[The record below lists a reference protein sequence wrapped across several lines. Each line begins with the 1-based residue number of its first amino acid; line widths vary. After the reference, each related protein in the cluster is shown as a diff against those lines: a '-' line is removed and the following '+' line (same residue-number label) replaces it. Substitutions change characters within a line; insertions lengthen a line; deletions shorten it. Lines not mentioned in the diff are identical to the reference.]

1 MLLVPVPTGP
11 HPPWHLPADMMGE
24 AMGKLSGRKL
34 VVPGDGTGIYPTA
47 PFFLPRM
54 HKLSCLIYFLFFFQI
69 E

>member
-11 HPPWHLPADMMGE
+11 HPPRHLPADMMGE
-24 AMGKLSGRKL
+24 AVGKLSGRKL

-54 HKLSCLIYFLFFFQI
+54 HKLSCLIYFFFQI